1 MSHKIRNLA
10 HASAPKDVV
19 PTSSAS
25 DKNAEVVVLPA
36 PNDSLQLHELRQ
48 MVMGHA
54 VLSEA
59 KKA

>member
-1 MSHKIRNLA
+1 
-10 HASAPKDVV
+10 V
-19 PTSSAS
+19 PPSTS